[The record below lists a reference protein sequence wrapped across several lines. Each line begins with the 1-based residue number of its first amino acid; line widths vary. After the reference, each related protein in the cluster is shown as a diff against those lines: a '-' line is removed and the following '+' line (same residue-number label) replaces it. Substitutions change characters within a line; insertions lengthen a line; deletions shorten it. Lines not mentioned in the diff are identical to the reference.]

1 MSTAKYLITFINHGI
16 LFVVINKGLCM
27 SVRIMLTLED
37 ETHARLTEL
46 SVLQGIPV
54 ATLIRGLVEAQSPA
68 VEAMIKALTRLNQG
82 DDPVLIE
89 NEYLG
94 QVTKAVLDEIRKG

>member
-1 MSTAKYLITFINHGI
+1 MPTAKYLITFINHGI
-16 LFVVINKGLCM
+16 LFIVINKGLCM

-54 ATLIRGLVEAQSPA
+54 ATLLS
-68 VEAMIKALTRLNQG
+68 
-82 DDPVLIE
+82 
-89 NEYLG
+89 
-94 QVTKAVLDEIRKG
+94 

>member
-1 MSTAKYLITFINHGI
+1 MAKR
-16 LFVVINKGLCM
+16 V
-27 SVRIMLTLED
+27 MLSLED
-37 ETHARLTEL
+37 DTHALLSEL

-54 ATLIRGLVEAQSPA
+54 ATLIRGPVEAQTSA
-68 VEAMIKALTRLNQG
+68 VEAMVKALTRLNQG

>member
-1 MSTAKYLITFINHGI
+1 MAKR
-16 LFVVINKGLCM
+16 V
-27 SVRIMLTLED
+27 MLSLED
-37 ETHARLTEL
+37 DTHALLSEL

-54 ATLIRGLVEAQSPA
+54 ATLIRGLVEAQTSA
-68 VEAMIKALTRLNQG
+68 VEAMVKALTRLNQG

-94 QVTKAVLDEIRKG
+94 QLTKAVLDEIRKG